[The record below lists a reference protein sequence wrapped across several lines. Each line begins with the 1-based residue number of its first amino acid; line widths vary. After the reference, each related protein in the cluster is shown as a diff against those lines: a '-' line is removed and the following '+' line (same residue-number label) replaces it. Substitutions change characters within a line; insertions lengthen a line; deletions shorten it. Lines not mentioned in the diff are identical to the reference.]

1 MPGVKPSAS
10 LTSLMMDKQDV
21 TLTSLTQYA
30 RRPGATQS
38 SLLQGARQAPPDEKR
53 NVDNEDK
60 KAVQAPKK
68 KRKKKHGIT
77 ANLSGTRYEVIRIVC
92 EKCKFDICK
101 EDDPNSYLIWSDS
114 FVSADRITE
123 MKPFQ
128 RINHFPGMVEVTRK
142 DCLARNMMKVQRHHA
157 DEFNFVPKTWILP
170 ADHSML
176 LNYAKDLKAKKK
188 YRTFIVKPSNGA
200 QGHGIQLYKNAEK
213 IPPSEHF
220 IVQEYIDKPLLLE
233 GYKFDLRIY
242 VLVTSCDPLRIF
254 IFNDGLVRMSTDK
267 YINPSDGNLSNLY
280 MHLTN
285 YSVNKHNEY
294 YQKGDSVDTGSK
306 RSIRYFNDYLRKND
320 YDIVLLWRRIYD
332 MVVKTLLVA
341 HPHLLHAY
349 RMCRPGAPAGSD
361 SVCFEVLGFDVLI
374 DRKLNPWLLEIN
386 RSPSFGTDEKI
397 DFDIKSALIEDTIR
411 LLNIKLSDKRRN
423 YFAQKAEAQKRL
435 FRTTKRNE
443 ADMTELEKKK
453 QSIEKR
459 REELKEHL
467 ARVRKATAREDFEN
481 RNAGRFRR
489 IFPSEDKLKQ
499 QKYVN
504 IMSSIFG
511 IVMSG
516 RAPAMQKEIQK
527 VYNNQWREED
537 ILDMIA
543 ECEADDKDG
552 KLTSGGSKIPRGP
565 KPLSSMPIS
574 VRSPPTED
582 EFDEEEEEEEAEY
595 TSPPGSPNMNRRESR
610 PPSTKSRPGSLR
622 PDSRV
627 SNDASSL
634 CNSRPNSGVS
644 SMRSRPVSNMSAL
657 NSRSKSLSR
666 LHGKQSVLQ
675 RSIIDDNFLITVVK
689 EREDELTKKTLLA
702 LSDMRIKFPGK
713 TDQEAELILDT
724 LHENWKF
731 HKPRIASYWLVK
743 LDSIKRRKVIDI
755 VRSNVRAVLQR
766 IWRISDVDNLRLY
779 RIFTRVFNRLL
790 WSHGQGLW
798 NCFSTTSQNGSWE
811 TIFSKS
817 SENICEN
824 EFNCCRRIVQLCRD
838 CLLIV
843 YQFAAEA
850 KSSSQQNSEN
860 SELSSAGTL
869 SSRDK
874 SSSTLV
880 APLNTQTMSQRYSKL
895 YPRADTTAT

>member
-1 MPGVKPSAS
+1 MPGIKPSTS

-38 SLLQGARQAPPDEKR
+38 SLLQSARPAAPEEKR
-53 NVDNEDK
+53 NVESEEK
-60 KAVQAPKK
+60 KTLPAPKK

-77 ANLSGTRYEVIRIVC
+77 ANLSGTRYEVIRLVC

-123 MKPFQ
+123 LKPFQ

-142 DCLARNMMKVQRHHA
+142 DCLARNMMKIQRHHA

-170 ADHSML
+170 ADFSL
-176 LNYAKDLKAKKK
+176 LQNYGKDLKAKKK
-188 YRTFIVKPSNGA
+188 YKTFIVKPANGA
-200 QGHGIQLYKNAEK
+200 QGHGIQLFRNAEK
-213 IPPSEHF
+213 IPPTEHF

-267 YINPSDGNLSNLY
+267 YVNPADPNLSNLY

-285 YSVNKHNEY
+285 YSVNKHNEF
-294 YQKGDSVDTGSK
+294 YQKGDSVETGSK
-306 RSIRYFNDYLRKND
+306 RSIRFLNEYLRKND
-320 YDIVLLWRRIYD
+320 FDIVLLWRRIYD

-341 HPHLLHAY
+341 QPHLLHAY

-397 DFDIKSALIEDTIR
+397 DFDIKSALIEDTVR

-443 ADMTELEKKK
+443 ADMTEIEKKK

-459 REELKEHL
+459 KEELREQL

-527 VYNNQWREED
+527 VYNNQFREED
-537 ILDMIA
+537 ILDLIA
-543 ECEADDKDG
+543 ECEADEKDG
-552 KLTSGGSKIPRGP
+552 KLGSKAARGP

-574 VRSPPTED
+574 LPSPPTED
-582 EFDEEEEEEEAEY
+582 EFDEEEEEEDAEY
-595 TSPPGSPNMNRRESR
+595 TSPPGSPGLNRRESR

-644 SMRSRPVSNMSAL
+644 SMRSRPTSNMSTV

-666 LHGKQSVLQ
+666 LHGKQSIMQ
-675 RSIIDDNFLITVVK
+675 RSLIDDNFLITVVK
-689 EREDELTKKTLLA
+689 EREDELTKKTLQA
-702 LSDMRIKFPGK
+702 LNDMRIKFPGK

-850 KSSSQQNSEN
+850 KSSSQQNSETT
-860 SELSSAGTL
+860 ELSSAGTL

-874 SSSTLV
+874 ASSALM
-880 APLNTQTMSQRYSKL
+880 APHNTQTLSQRYSKL